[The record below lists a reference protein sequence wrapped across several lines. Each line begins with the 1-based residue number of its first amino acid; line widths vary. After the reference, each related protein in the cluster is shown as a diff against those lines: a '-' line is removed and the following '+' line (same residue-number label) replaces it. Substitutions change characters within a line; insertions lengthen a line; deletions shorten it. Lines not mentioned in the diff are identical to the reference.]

1 MTRETDGKL
10 MRQQYQRRQRPH
22 HWVLFSILLVILVI
36 LISVVVMI
44 NKATKPLTQ
53 DQARAESVA
62 KKSGHLTSTSDFY
75 WTNLDTTYYTVAGK
89 NKAQQAVY
97 AIVPKTGHDVTV
109 LKQSA
114 GLSRNTVL
122 QQVWK
127 KDPKK
132 VLSAAM
138 CLFNG
143 KPAWQVS
150 YLNQSGKLCYITF
163 QYSNGK
169 VLQQISN
176 I

>member
-1 MTRETDGKL
+1 

-22 HWVLFSILLVILVI
+22 HWVLLSILLVILV
-36 LISVVVMI
+36 LLVSGAYMI
-44 NKATKPLTQ
+44 NKASKPLTQ
-53 DQARAESVA
+53 NQAHAESVA
-62 KKSGHLTSTSDFY
+62 KKSGHLTSTSSFY

-89 NKAQQAVY
+89 NKANQSVY
-97 AIVPKTGHDVTV
+97 AIVPKTGNNVTV

-127 KDPKK
+127 KNPKK
-132 VLSAAM
+132 VLSAAL
-138 CLFNG
+138 CIFNG
-143 KPAWQVS
+143 KPAWQVN
-150 YLNQSGKLCYITF
+150 YLNKSGKLCYLTF

>member
-1 MTRETDGKL
+1 

-22 HWVLFSILLVILVI
+22 HWVLLSILLVILVI
-36 LISVVVMI
+36 LITGAYMV
-44 NKATKPLTQ
+44 NKATKPLSQ
-53 DQARAESVA
+53 NQAYAESVA
-62 KKSGHLTSTSDFY
+62 KKSGHLTSTSQFY

-89 NKAQQAVY
+89 NKANQDVY
-97 AIVPKTGHDVTV
+97 AIVPKTGKDVTV
-109 LKQSA
+109 LKKSA

-122 QQVWK
+122 QQVWNK
-127 KDPKK
+127 NPKK

-138 CLFNG
+138 CVFNG

-150 YLNQSGKLCYITF
+150 YLNKSGKLCYITF